1 MDFLLFF
8 VLTLAS
14 LTIVSFF
21 AFIVITLM
29 ATFTQLP
36 VVRGDAAGSLNSGK
50 NYGEFLMALDAVR
63 KEFKLREA
71 SIPSSLAELVASCV
85 GGKPLLLLEGR
96 QLTVSACL
104 AGNELVT
111 QIEAPGDFPLAIGV
125 VTKSALHLPGL
136 GVDFVYLGGKEIALG
151 RLAVRPASDKDG
163 ARVRAALK
171 PRVVERLEEVVLIK
185 PRVANLSSKE
195 GDFYDKKLTV
205 AKDRALLR
213 DYGLPRDP
221 HYFVGL
227 ASKFLKFA
235 SAWQKAK

>member
-14 LTIVSFF
+14 LTIVAFF

-29 ATFTQLP
+29 ATFTQMPL
-36 VVRGDAAGSLNSGK
+36 VRGEAANPLNAGK
-50 NYGEFLMALDAVR
+50 QYGEFLMALDAVR
-63 KEFKLREA
+63 KAFKLKEA
-71 SIPSSLAELVASCV
+71 SVPSSLAELVASCV
-85 GGKPLLLLEGR
+85 GGKALVLLEGR
-96 QLTVSACL
+96 QLTVSARL

-111 QIEAPGDFPLAIGV
+111 QVEAPGAFQLAIDV

-151 RLAVRPASDKDG
+151 RLAVRPESDKDA
-163 ARVRAALK
+163 ARTRAALK
-171 PRVVERLEEVVLIK
+171 PHVVEKLEEVVLLK
-185 PRVANLSSKE
+185 PKVINLSSKA

-213 DYGLPRDP
+213 DYGLPRDA
-221 HYFVGL
+221 HYFVSL
-227 ASKFLKFA
+227 VSKFVRFA
-235 SAWQKAK
+235 AAWQKAK